1 MSGLPRK
8 MKSAAESLVCF
19 VLCLGCAQCA
29 TNPRTQMERATLFG
43 PHTVASSDGTI
54 EATVYGD
61 LLDRSAAVPQKTD
74 WLTEFLYGPAMPPRR
89 LLRTPQGLTSL
100 GGTIFV
106 CDQGVPDVFRV
117 DFVHDGVVSPIRFS
131 DRPVCPVSIAAGPE
145 GSLYVADT
153 TRRAVLSY
161 DSTGN
166 IVEML
171 SPTDGNDGFIPT
183 SVLVYGSTLFV
194 ADRGGRRI
202 ARYDFP
208 SREWLSSWSPS
219 SDSPLGAPTGLAM
232 SEDEVLLI
240 SDALGGVIHRVD
252 REGRWQTPMGRRG
265 RAVGELIRPMGLC
278 CTRSGLILVADAA
291 KQAVVVFDRDGR
303 ELMDI
308 GGADGDWRWT
318 LPCGIAWLAEFE
330 PQGLKGLDE
339 IAAPDSR
346 EWIVV
351 SDMLGGGGLT
361 LIGIDQKRMPEDGA
375 LATGAHE

>member
-1 MSGLPRK
+1 
-8 MKSAAESLVCF
+8 
-19 VLCLGCAQCA
+19 
-29 TNPRTQMERATLFG
+29 
-43 PHTVASSDGTI
+43 
-54 EATVYGD
+54 
-61 LLDRSAAVPQKTD
+61 
-74 WLTEFLYGPAMPPRR
+74 
-89 LLRTPQGLTSL
+89 
-100 GGTIFV
+100 
-106 CDQGVPDVFRV
+106 
-117 DFVHDGVVSPIRFS
+117 
-131 DRPVCPVSIAAGPE
+131 
-145 GSLYVADT
+145 
-153 TRRAVLSY
+153 
-161 DSTGN
+161 
-166 IVEML
+166 
-171 SPTDGNDGFIPT
+171 
-183 SVLVYGSTLFV
+183 
-194 ADRGGRRI
+194 
-202 ARYDFP
+202 
-208 SREWLSSWSPS
+208 
-219 SDSPLGAPTGLAM
+219 M

-278 CTRSGLILVADAA
+278 CTGSGLILVADAA

-361 LIGIDQKRMPEDGA
+361 LIGIDQRRMPEDGA